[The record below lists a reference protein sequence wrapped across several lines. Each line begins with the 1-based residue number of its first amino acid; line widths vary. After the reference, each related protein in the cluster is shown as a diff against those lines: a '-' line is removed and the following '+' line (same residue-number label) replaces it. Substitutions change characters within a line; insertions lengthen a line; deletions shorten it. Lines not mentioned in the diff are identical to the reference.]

1 MAKQQMLLAGI
12 TPDTAIYYIVNP
24 TDKSNSG
31 VVIRDSEVTYV
42 PFWSYVDRLGTT
54 LSPVTNSRFLRSLW
68 MLETTEDDEWA
79 TKFFTQD
86 VAFSDDDLDSIKLFL
101 ADVPRERKKKPDL
114 VTKSLD
120 DLIEVKAPRV
130 PLKAEAYDPD
140 ARDGDNDGIVQENTP
155 WERPA
160 ATRLMDAA
168 GKLIERGKES
178 SSRPSGIRVVDADG
192 NDVDYTPTYE
202 RSRAGTIGAGR
213 QVGESTSKPD
223 AKPEPKKPVV
233 DKPTQEKPEVKP
245 KKPGSGTAL
254 SDHGAG
260 SLKERG
266 MSDVRSAAAPPPPP
280 EPPKPAGLPQGLT
293 RGYRTEHT
301 RWYSLE
307 GHRDQ
312 EVNNGNDFPD
322 ISKYPGYEAI
332 WITDTPEA
340 AERYGDDVREVD
352 LTGAIPLVA
361 DGDDGFLYIRPT
373 KKPEPEKPDAPKPKK
388 PKSRNVPYKKES
400 YRQTNEPNENGI
412 LQEGTIWERPEG
424 TDFVDANGRS
434 LRFFENRTKRPVLID
449 LSTGEQSDYVP
460 TYERP
465 DFVSPADLIEKRPL
479 KEGDHPVMEFYE
491 PGKGVKPEVIENR
504 VQTSRASR
512 TEQIGKQLDLL
523 TNDELDKALKI
534 YEVSDRAALVSKL
547 LDLSDDKMIADLD
560 AIREKP
566 LHIAM
571 PPSGLKAFLKSKRFK
586 SQFEKPKKASVGRGV
601 QGGYFNPEKRRGV
614 EEELLG
620 IPAGLPDELRP
631 AYGFQMTKYE
641 DDASMLPTTGFAA
654 DGYGAVVLRLKD
666 SVRSRTTMSYGD
678 SSDNKLPV
686 IPVDGDVQRDAK
698 IASFGRESNASDLG
712 VLRELASA
720 VDRDPDEL
728 ISGMY
733 AGSPSYSEIQV
744 HGGFSFDD
752 VEEVRFYLG
761 DYSESGVPI
770 IDINGRPYI
779 YVNEERVGN
788 PDKIREDIVKALEQA
803 GLPYK
808 EDKK

>member
-1 MAKQQMLLAGI
+1 MAKQQMILAAI
-12 TPDTAIYYIVNP
+12 TTDSAIYYIVNP
-24 TDKSNSG
+24 SDKANSG
-31 VVIRDSEVTYV
+31 VVVQDSEVMYV
-42 PFWSYVDRLGTT
+42 PFWSYVDRLGAS
-54 LSPVTNSRFLRSLW
+54 LNPATNNHFLRLLW
-68 MLETTEDDEWA
+68 KLGPEKDSSEWA
-79 TKFFTQD
+79 AKFFARD
-86 VAFSDDDLDSIKLFL
+86 SAFSEEDLDSIKLFL
-101 ADVPRERKKKPDL
+101 VDVPKERKKKPDL

-120 DLIEVKAPRV
+120 DLIEVKAPRS
-130 PLKAEAYDPD
+130 PLKMEPYDPD

-168 GKLIERGKES
+168 GNLIERGKES
-178 SSRPSGIRVVDADG
+178 SSRPTGIRVVDANG

-202 RSRAGTIGAGR
+202 RSQTGTIGAGR
-213 QVGESTSKPD
+213 QVGQSTSKPD
-223 AKPEPKKPVV
+223 AKPEPKKPVA
-233 DKPTQEKPEVKP
+233 DKPTQEQPEVKP

-266 MSDVRSAAAPPPPP
+266 LRDVRSAAAPPPPP
-280 EPPKPAGLPQGLT
+280 EP
-293 RGYRTEHT
+293 
-301 RWYSLE
+301 
-307 GHRDQ
+307 
-312 EVNNGNDFPD
+312 
-322 ISKYPGYEAI
+322 
-332 WITDTPEA
+332 
-340 AERYGDDVREVD
+340 
-352 LTGAIPLVA
+352 
-361 DGDDGFLYIRPT
+361 

-400 YRQTNEPNENGI
+400 YGQTSEPNENGI

-424 TDFVDANGRS
+424 TDFVDANGR
-434 LRFFENRTKRPVLID
+434 RFRLFENRTKRPVLID
-449 LSTGEQSDYVP
+449 LSTGERSDYVP

-491 PGKGVKPEVIENR
+491 PGKGVKPEVIENS

-571 PPSGLKAFLKSKRFK
+571 PPSGLRAFLKSKRFK

-666 SVRSRTTMSYGD
+666 SVRPRTTMSYGD

-728 ISGMY
+728 TSGMY
-733 AGSPSYSEIQV
+733 AGSPSYSEIQI
-744 HGGFSFDD
+744 HGGFSLDD

-803 GLPYK
+803 GLSYE